1 MAIDDFAD
9 WREGPVESCGEW
21 CSSSCFLGFLCQE
34 GLSGHGGRFLFLRGC
49 SFLWVS
55 SCMKF
60 LFDFVYG
67 DFCVLPV

>member
-9 WREGPVESCGEW
+9 WREGLVESCGES
-21 CSSSCFLGFLCQE
+21 CSSSCFFGFLGQE
-34 GLSGHGGRFLFLRGC
+34 GLLGHGGRFLFLRGC